1 MERAMSD
8 NKKPQEKKPL
18 SLAEVAKLVKRV
30 VPVLDDEGQPK
41 LNKNKEMITQE
52 EAIEEK
58 EILNFAEYDD
68 RIVVVTKQGEKLVHT
83 K

>member
-1 MERAMSD
+1 MSD
-8 NKKPQEKKPL
+8 NKKSQEKKPL
-18 SLAEVAKLVKRV
+18 SPAEVAKMVKRV